1 MTGLAAIVA
10 VVPPA
15 GPSDLGVHAIKT
27 LIVVVVL
34 IAGLRLL
41 GKREM
46 SQLNVYDLALL
57 MAISNAVQNAMTG
70 GRGNLAIGLVTSS
83 TVVATAWALT
93 RVIARRPAL
102 ESRVVGSPTI
112 LVHDGVVL
120 QDRMRRERIDH
131 DELLET
137 LRGHGLENP
146 GQAALVV
153 LEVDGTLSVVPRDSG
168 RGRAGR
174 RPE

>member
-1 MTGLAAIVA
+1 MTGLAAIAAA
-10 VVPPA
+10 VSPA
-15 GPSDLGVHAIKT
+15 GPSDLGVHAVKT

-57 MAISNAVQNAMTG
+57 MTISNAVQNAMTG
-70 GRGNLAIGLVTSS
+70 GRGNLTIGLVTSS

-102 ESRVVGSPTI
+102 ESRIVGSPTI

-120 QDRMRRERIDH
+120 KDRMRRERIDD
-131 DELLET
+131 DELRET
-137 LRGHGLENP
+137 LRGHGLDDP

-153 LEVDGTLSVVPRDSG
+153 LEVDGTLSVVPRDRG
-168 RGRAGR
+168 RGRAGP